1 MDKRIPSFGELLLD
15 PGAIAPVCGPD
26 GGKMT
31 LTGEQAEQLRRI
43 AQASEETG
51 DALELGLRVVGKLMA
66 ASATSELPMDA
77 DEIQAL
83 GWFISEVSDVVHCL
97 KNVGLGAE
105 YRLQADRKGVPA

>member
-1 MDKRIPSFGELLLD
+1 MDKRIPSFGELLKDLD
-15 PGAIAPVCGPD
+15 AIAPIYAPD
-26 GGKMT
+26 GGKLT
-31 LTGEQAEQLRRI
+31 LTSEQSEQLRRI

-51 DALELGLRVVGKLMA
+51 DALELGMRVVGKLMA

-83 GWFISEVSDVVHCL
+83 GWFIREVSDVAHCL

-105 YRLQADRKGVPA
+105 YRLQADSKGVAA